1 VSSSFEDLADAV
13 AALEERVS
21 DELFSAVRAQ
31 LRDEDADA
39 AKETERRLAKV
50 RRSLVKAEALLRG
63 QSE

>member
-1 VSSSFEDLADAV
+1 MSSSFDDLADAV

-31 LRDEDADA
+31 LRDDDADA